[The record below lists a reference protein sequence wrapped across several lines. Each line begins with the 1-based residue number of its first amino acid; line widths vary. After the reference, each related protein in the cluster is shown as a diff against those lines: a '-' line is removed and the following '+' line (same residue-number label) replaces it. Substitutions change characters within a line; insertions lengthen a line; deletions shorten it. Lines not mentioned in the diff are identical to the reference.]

1 MTGIVHH
8 TAHPHVAADGAVF
21 NLATV
26 PKIDGPHY
34 CVVKFPRV
42 DPGKIKKCIIV
53 IYLLTLRFKWC
64 WFFFVYAKKPAAR
77 IRQMKCL
84 DKYALWLPSSVGGHC
99 ILDTCILLA

>member
-8 TAHPHVAADGAVF
+8 TAHPHMAADGAVF

-42 DPGKIKKCIIV
+42 DSGRAPEYFKKQ
-53 IYLLTLRFKWC
+53 YLLMM
-64 WFFFVYAKKPAAR
+64 
-77 IRQMKCL
+77 IS
-84 DKYALWLPSSVGGHC
+84 DH
-99 ILDTCILLA
+99 